1 MSDPNKVDSFFDG
14 LLKKGEANLKKL
26 EEEKEKYDKEMSKT
40 VDYEETSMVQDSL
53 DAYIWNAKF
62 ENDF

>member
-1 MSDPNKVDSFFDG
+1 
-14 LLKKGEANLKKL
+14 
-26 EEEKEKYDKEMSKT
+26 MSKT
-40 VDYEETSMVQDSL
+40 VDYEETSMVKDSL